1 MPENVWIL
9 ILAAG
14 ASAFLLRHAFTL
26 IFGKRQVPALLRAIL
41 PFIPAAALA
50 AIVAP
55 QVFVPAI
62 GAANVLHP
70 KLLAWLCAMLVAW
83 KTRSMLLTIAS
94 GLAMLQLF
102 LVVLP

>member
-1 MPENVWIL
+1 MPENIWIL
-9 ILAAG
+9 VLAAG
-14 ASAFLLRHAFTL
+14 AATFLLRHAFSL

-41 PFIPAAALA
+41 PFIPAAALS
-50 AIVAP
+50 AIIAP
-55 QVFVPAI
+55 QVIGPAI
-62 GAANVLHP
+62 GASSVLHP

-83 KTRSMLLTIAS
+83 KTRNMLLTIAT